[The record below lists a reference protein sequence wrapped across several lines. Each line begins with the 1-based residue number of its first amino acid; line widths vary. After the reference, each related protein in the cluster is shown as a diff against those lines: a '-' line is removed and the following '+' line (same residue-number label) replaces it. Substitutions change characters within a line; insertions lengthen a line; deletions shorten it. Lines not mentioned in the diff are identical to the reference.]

1 MERKTIYRN
10 LIRAFLCGLI
20 FFAVT
25 VPFRELFS
33 LMPVTEVRPASA
45 LPPAFGLLF
54 GFWGALGT
62 ALGNLM
68 ADILSGYSL
77 GLCLTGFAA
86 QFLYG
91 YIPFKLWHAFGSRG
105 AEQDF
110 PKLDTARHVVKYL
123 FIVAIDSLMMAG
135 LLGFLMEGFG
145 ISQFLSTTTFVLLLN
160 NFDFCILLGMPVLI
174 LVSVTGISVDVQ
186 KGKVQSQRGLLSVW
200 GGLFLLCAFTL
211 TEALRPGLLSV
222 WPFAAAAF
230 LLFFAAAVWPP
241 TGQVLKERKGRHPLS
256 MNEKII
262 LIFLILGIIA
272 GAIAGNAAYHGFLA
286 QEAASVDLWNRVYS
300 YVAISLNLF
309 FLISLVFLWYMET
322 NITVPLERLSAV
334 TRYYAEDRSQAI
346 DHERIIE
353 ICEPLCKKKTEVGN
367 LARSFVKMAAD
378 LETYMD
384 NLTQVTAEKE
394 RIGAELDVATH
405 IQASMLPCIFPPFP
419 ERTEFDLSA
428 SMRPAKEVG
437 GDFYDF
443 FLVDEDHLA
452 VVIADV
458 SGKGVPA
465 ALFMV
470 IAKTLIKDQAQTG
483 KSAAEVFDEVNEQL
497 CESNDEGLFVTA
509 WLGIL
514 EISTGH
520 MEFANAGHNPP
531 AICTCEGEFTYLKM
545 RPGFVLAGMEGMHYR
560 TGTFDFQPGDTLYL
574 YTDGVTEATDL
585 KEELYGEERLKN
597 ILDENKQA
605 APAELI
611 KSVKEDVDAFA
622 GEAPQFDD
630 ITMLALKVWGQNH
643 DTTKS
648 SQSSG
653 IEDAPRLGI

>member
-1 MERKTIYRN
+1 MKRKNIYRN
-10 LIRAFLCGLI
+10 LIRLLLCGII
-20 FFAVT
+20 FFTVT
-25 VPFRELFS
+25 MPFRELFS

-62 ALGNLM
+62 ALGNLA
-68 ADILSGYSL
+68 ADVISGYSPW
-77 GLCLTGFAA
+77 LCLTGFVA

-91 YIPFKLWHAFGSRG
+91 YIPFKLWYTFG
-105 AEQDF
+105 AETKKEQDF

-123 FIVAIDSLMMAG
+123 FIAAVDSLMMAG

-145 ISQFLSTTTFVLLLN
+145 LSEFLSSTTFVLLLN
-160 NFDFCILLGMPVLI
+160 NFDFCILLGMPIII

-186 KGKVQSQRGLLSVW
+186 EGKKQGQ
-200 GGLFLLCAFTL
+200 GGILAVIAGIAVLCLFTV
-211 TEALRPGLLSV
+211 TEALHPDFLPV
-222 WPFAAAAF
+222 WPCAAAGFFCF
-230 LLFFAAAVWPP
+230 LLAASWPP
-241 TGQVLKERKGRHPLS
+241 CGQLLRERKGRYPLS

-272 GAIAGNAAYHGFLA
+272 GAVAGNAAYHGFFT
-286 QEAASVDLWNRVYS
+286 QGAAAVDLWNRVYS

-309 FLISLVFLWYMET
+309 FFISLLFLWYMET
-322 NITVPLERLSAV
+322 NITVPLERLSDV
-334 TRYYAEDRSQAI
+334 TRYYAEDKEQEI
-346 DHERIIE
+346 DHERVIAT
-353 ICEPLCKKKTEVGN
+353 CEPLGRKKTEVGN
-367 LARSFVKMAAD
+367 LARSFVKMASD
-378 LETYMD
+378 LETYME
-384 NLTQVTAEKE
+384 NLTRVTAEKE

-419 ERTEFDLSA
+419 DRTEFDLSA
-428 SMRPAKEVG
+428 SMAPAKEVG

-470 IAKTLIKDQAQTG
+470 IAKTLIKDQTQTG
-483 KSAAEVFDEVNEQL
+483 KTAAEVFNEVNEQL

-514 EISTGH
+514 EISSGH
-520 MEFANAGHNPP
+520 MEFVNAGHNPP
-531 AICTCEGEFTYLKM
+531 AVCADGGTFAYLKM
-545 RPGFVLAGMEGMHYR
+545 KPGFVLAGMEGMRYR
-560 TGTFDFQPGDTLYL
+560 TGEIDFQAGDMLYL
-574 YTDGVTEATDL
+574 YTDGVTEATDS
-585 KEELYGEERLKN
+585 KEALYGEDRLKRV
-597 ILDENKQA
+597 LDKNKEA

-611 KSVKEDVDAFA
+611 EKVKADVDHFA

-630 ITMLALKVWGQNH
+630 ITMLALK
-643 DTTKS
+643 
-648 SQSSG
+648 
-653 IEDAPRLGI
+653 IR

>member
-10 LIRAFLCGLI
+10 AIRMLLCGLI

-25 VPFRELFS
+25 MPFRELFS

-45 LPPAFGLLF
+45 LPPALGLLF
-54 GFWGALGT
+54 GVWGALGT
-62 ALGNLM
+62 ALGNLT
-68 ADILSGYSL
+68 ADIISGYSPW
-77 GLCLTGFAA
+77 LCVTGFAA

-91 YIPFKLWHAFGSRG
+91 YIPFKLWYALGSQKE
-105 AEQDF
+105 EQEF

-123 FIVAIDSLMMAG
+123 FIVAIDSLMVAG

-145 ISQFLSTTTFVLLLN
+145 ISQFLSSTTFVLLLN
-160 NFDFCILLGMPVLI
+160 NFDFCILLGMPVII

-186 KGKVQSQRGLLSVW
+186 KEKKHSQTGLLAAW
-200 GGLFLLCAFTL
+200 AGILLLCAFAL

-222 WPFAAAAF
+222 WPCAAAAF
-230 LLFFAAAVWPP
+230 LFFFAAAIWSPS
-241 TGQVLKERKGRHPLS
+241 GQTLKERKGRHPLS

-272 GAIAGNAAYHGFLA
+272 GAIAGNAAYHGFFA
-286 QEAASVDLWNRVYS
+286 QGAAAVDLWNRVYS

-309 FLISLVFLWYMET
+309 FLISLLFLWYMET
-322 NITVPLERLSAV
+322 NITVPLASLSDV

-346 DHERIIE
+346 NHDRVIE
-353 ICEPLCKKKTEVGN
+353 TCTPLGKKKTEVGN
-367 LARSFVKMAAD
+367 LARSFVKMVSD
-378 LETYMD
+378 LETYME
-384 NLTQVTAEKE
+384 NLTKVTAEKE

-419 ERTEFDLSA
+419 DRTEFDLSA
-428 SMRPAKEVG
+428 SMAPAKEVG

-470 IAKTLIKDQAQTG
+470 IAKTLIKDQTQTG

-520 MEFANAGHNPP
+520 MEFVNAGHNPP
-531 AICTCEGEFTYLKM
+531 VICSRDGEFAYLKM

-560 TGTFDFQPGDTLYL
+560 MGTFDFHPGDILYL
-574 YTDGVTEATDL
+574 YTDGVTEATNL
-585 KEELYGEERLKN
+585 REELYGEDRLKR
-597 ILDENKQA
+597 ILDENKQV

-611 KSVKEDVDAFA
+611 ERVKMDVDAFA
-622 GEAPQFDD
+622 GQAPQFDD
-630 ITMLALKVWGQNH
+630 ITMLALKILQQTSN
-643 DTTKS
+643 
-648 SQSSG
+648 
-653 IEDAPRLGI
+653 RLKPGC